1 MKKVKYYYN
10 TQSLRYE
17 KFEDSLQSKI
27 LRIVGFISATL
38 VFAFIIVYLA
48 YTYLDSPKEKT
59 LKREIS
65 QMQLEYDL
73 LNKKLDHMTRVMA
86 DLQDRDDN
94 IYRVI
99 FEAEPIPLSIRQA
112 GSGGIN
118 KYSELMNYD
127 NGQLM
132 SSAAQKMDL
141 IRKQLYIQ
149 SKSYDEVSLLIKKKE
164 EVLSSIPAIQPI
176 SNKQLSHIASGF
188 GMRMD
193 PIYKIPKMHEGLDF
207 TAPTGTPI
215 HATGD
220 GTISIVEYG
229 DRGYG
234 NHVTI
239 NHMVGYQTHYA
250 HMSRIIV
257 RERQE
262 VKRGDIIGYV
272 GSTGKSTAP
281 HCHYEVIKNGVKI
294 DPVNFFFNDLTPLEY
309 EEMLKSA
316 DLSNQSFD

>member
-17 KFEDSLQSKI
+17 KFEEAVKTKV
-27 LRIVGFISATL
+27 LRILGFISATL

-48 YTYLDSPKEKT
+48 YTYLDSPKEKA

-65 QMQLEYDL
+65 EMQLQYDL
-73 LNKKLDHMTRVMA
+73 LNKKLDQMSSVLGDM
-86 DLQDRDDN
+86 QDRDDN

-99 FEAEPIPLSIRQA
+99 FEAEPISSSVRQA

-118 KYSELMNYD
+118 KYKELMNYD
-127 NGQLM
+127 NGALIAT
-132 SSAAQKMDL
+132 AAGKLDQ

-149 SKSYDEVSLLIKKKE
+149 SKSYDEISLLIKKKE
-164 EVLSSIPAIQPI
+164 EVLASIPAIQPI
-176 SNKQLSHIASGF
+176 SDRELTHIASGF
-188 GMRMD
+188 GMRID

-207 TAPTGTPI
+207 SAPVGTPI

-220 GTISIVEYG
+220 GTISAVEYG

-250 HMSRIIV
+250 HMSRVIV
-257 RERQE
+257 REGQH

-281 HCHYEVIKNGVKI
+281 HCHYEVVKNGIKI
-294 DPVNFFFNDLTPLEY
+294 DPVNFFFNDLTPVEY
-309 EEMLKSA
+309 EEMLKIA

>member
-10 TQSLRYE
+10 TQALRYE
-17 KFEDSLQSKI
+17 KFEEALRSRI
-27 LRIVGFISATL
+27 LRIAGFISAAL

-48 YTYLDSPKEKT
+48 YTYLDSPKEKA
-59 LKREIS
+59 LRRELN

-73 LNKKLDHMTRVMA
+73 LNKKLDQMSAVVA
-86 DLQDRDDN
+86 DLEDRDDN

-99 FEAEPIPLSIRQA
+99 FEAEPIPSSVRQA

-118 KYSELMNYD
+118 KYRELMNYD

-132 SSAAQKMDL
+132 ASAAEKLDQ
-141 IRKQLYIQ
+141 IRRQLYIQ
-149 SKSYDEVSLLIKKKE
+149 SKSYDEISLLIKKKE
-164 EVLSSIPAIQPI
+164 EVLASIPAIQPI
-176 SNKQLSHIASGF
+176 SNKELSHIASGF
-188 GMRMD
+188 GMRID

-207 TAPTGTPI
+207 AAPTGTPI
-215 HATGD
+215 HATGN
-220 GTISIVEYG
+220 GTVSVVDYG

-234 NHVTI
+234 NNVTI

-257 RERQE
+257 REGQA
-262 VKRGDIIGYV
+262 VKRGDVIGYV

-281 HCHYEVIKNGVKI
+281 HCHYEVIKNGVPI
-294 DPVNFFFNDLTPLEY
+294 DPVNFFFNDLTPAEY
-309 EEMLKSA
+309 EEMLKQA

>member
-1 MKKVKYYYN
+1 MKKVKYFYN

-17 KFEDSLQSKI
+17 KFEESFRTKSI
-27 LRIVGFISATL
+27 RVIGFISATL

-48 YTYLDSPKEKT
+48 YTYLDSPKEKE

-65 QMQLEYDL
+65 EMELQYDL
-73 LNKKLDHMTRVMA
+73 LNKKLDQMSSVLG
-86 DLQDRDDN
+86 DLGDRDDN

-99 FEAEPIPLSIRQA
+99 FEAEPIAKSIRQA

-118 KYSELMNYD
+118 KYQNLMNYD
-127 NGQLM
+127 NGELM
-132 SSAAQKMDL
+132 AATSSKLDQ
-141 IRKQLYIQ
+141 IRRQLYIQ
-149 SKSYDEVSLLIKKKE
+149 SKSYDEISLLIKKKE

-176 SNKQLSHIASGF
+176 SDRELSHIASGF
-188 GMRMD
+188 GMRID

-207 TAPTGTPI
+207 AAPTGTPI
-215 HATGD
+215 HATGN
-220 GTISIVEYG
+220 GTITTVEYG
-229 DRGYG
+229 NRGYG
-234 NHVTI
+234 NSVLIT
-239 NHMVGYQTHYA
+239 HMVGYQTHYA

-257 RERQE
+257 REGQQ

-294 DPVNFFFNDLTPLEY
+294 DPVNFFFNDLTPAEY
-309 EEMLKSA
+309 EEMLKIA

>member
-10 TQSLRYE
+10 TQALRYE
-17 KFEDSLQSKI
+17 KFEEAFRTKLIRI
-27 LRIVGFISATL
+27 LGFISAAL

-48 YTYLDSPKEKT
+48 YTYLDSPKEKA
-59 LKREIS
+59 LRRELS
-65 QMQLEYDL
+65 EMQLEYEL
-73 LNKKLDHMTRVMA
+73 LNKKLDQISSVVA
-86 DLQDRDDN
+86 DLEERDDN

-99 FEAEPIPLSIRQA
+99 FEAEPIPSSVRQA

-118 KYSELMNYD
+118 KYRELMRYD

-132 SSAAQKMDL
+132 ASTAAKMDQM
-141 IRKQLYIQ
+141 RRQLYIQ
-149 SKSYDEVSLLIKKKE
+149 SKSYDEISVLIKKKA
-164 EVLSSIPAIQPI
+164 EVLASIPAIQPI
-176 SNKQLSHIASGF
+176 SNRQLSHIASGF
-188 GMRMD
+188 GMRID

-215 HATGD
+215 HATGN
-220 GTISIVEYG
+220 GTISLVEYG

-239 NHMVGYQTHYA
+239 NHMVGYQTLYA

-257 RERQE
+257 REGQA
-262 VKRGDIIGYV
+262 VKRGDVIGYV

-281 HCHYEVIKNGVKI
+281 HCHYEVIRNGVKL
-294 DPVNFFFNDLTPLEY
+294 DPVNFFFNDLTPAEY
-309 EEMLKSA
+309 EEMLKQA
-316 DLSNQSFD
+316 ELSNQSFD

>member
-10 TQSLRYE
+10 TQALRYE
-17 KFEDSLQSKI
+17 KFEEAFRTKFMRI
-27 LRIVGFISATL
+27 LGFISAAL

-48 YTYLDSPKEKT
+48 YTYLDSPKEKA
-59 LKREIS
+59 LRRELTE
-65 QMQLEYDL
+65 MQLEYDL
-73 LNKKLDHMTRVMA
+73 LNKKLDQMSSVVA
-86 DLQDRDDN
+86 DLEERDDN

-99 FEAEPIPLSIRQA
+99 FEAEPIPSSIRQA

-118 KYSELMNYD
+118 KYRELMSFD

-132 SSAAQKMDL
+132 ASTAAKMDQM
-141 IRKQLYIQ
+141 RRQLYIQ
-149 SKSYDEVSLLIKKKE
+149 SKSYDEISVMIKKKA
-164 EVLSSIPAIQPI
+164 EVLASIPAIQPI

-188 GMRMD
+188 GMRID

-215 HATGD
+215 HATGN
-220 GTISIVEYG
+220 GTISVVEYG

-234 NHVTI
+234 NHVII

-257 RERQE
+257 REGQV
-262 VKRGDIIGYV
+262 VKRGDVIGHV

-281 HCHYEVIKNGVKI
+281 HCHYEVIRNGVKL
-294 DPVNFFFNDLTPLEY
+294 DPVNFFFNDLTPAEY
-309 EEMLKSA
+309 EEMLKQA
-316 DLSNQSFD
+316 ALSNQSFD